1 MKNYLGLFQKLSHSY
16 IFNRKAVK
24 VKVTETHKWH
34 IAGEIT
40 DRNPKLG
47 DEKVEGYFNESTD
60 VSQNQ
65 SASPSKGGSDQGEE
79 TQEIPVAVE
88 NTTVEEGHIA
98 VKKEGNVANLFLI
111 LGVLFLVLS
120 FAGKILFE

>member
-1 MKNYLGLFQKLSHSY
+1 M
-16 IFNRKAVK
+16 K

-34 IAGEIT
+34 IGGEII

-47 DEKVEGYFNESTD
+47 EEKIDKFFSESTD

-65 SASPSKGGSDQGEE
+65 SASPSKGGSDNGEE
-79 TQEIPVAVE
+79 IQEIPAEKTVE
-88 NTTVEEGHIA
+88 NVENNAQEVA

-111 LGVLFLVLS
+111 LGALFLVLS